1 MKGEFVSYI
10 YFSVL
15 SIDTRKNMEII
26 IGKTSGF
33 CYGVKNA
40 VEQTR
45 KQLKEYLTED
55 KASQEIIYCL
65 GELVHNRQVIENL
78 EKQGMQVIEKLED
91 IPEPQGKKVI
101 IRAHGVPKQI
111 YEKAKELGIS
121 LIDLSCPNVLAI
133 HKIAQ
138 NYKKQDFYLLYVG
151 EKTHPE
157 SIGTV
162 SFCGE
167 NVSIIENLEQVEE
180 AIQKLAQSGK
190 KHLLLFAQTTFSLE
204 KFEKIV
210 ENVQNRLKQKE
221 LEEKENENSQIE
233 VVVKNTI
240 CNATKLRQEETEK
253 IAKQVDAMII
263 IGGKNSANTK
273 KLFDIACTYC
283 KKAYGIESK
292 KELLEEDVEQLKVCK
307 TIGIMAGASTP
318 QESVEEV
325 VGLLE
330 SL

>member
-1 MKGEFVSYI
+1 MKIMV
-10 YFSVL
+10 
-15 SIDTRKNMEII
+15 
-26 IGKTSGF
+26 GKTSGF

-40 VEQTR
+40 IEQTR
-45 KQLKEYLTED
+45 KQLAEYQTED
-55 KASQEIIYCL
+55 KKRQEIIFCL
-65 GELVHNRQVIENL
+65 GELVHNKQVIENL
-78 EKQGMQVIEKLED
+78 EKQGMQVREKLED

-101 IRAHGVPKQI
+101 IRAHGVPKKI

-121 LIDLSCPNVLAI
+121 LIDLSCSNVLAI

-138 NYKKQDFYLLYVG
+138 NYQEQDFYLFYVG
-151 EKTHPE
+151 EKIHPE
-157 SIGTV
+157 SIGTI

-180 AIQKLAQSGK
+180 AMQKFMQSGK

-221 LEEKENENSQIE
+221 SKENKNLQIE

-273 KLFDIACTYC
+273 KLFDIACIHC

-292 KELLEEDVEQLKVCK
+292 QDLSKQDMEQLKACK
-307 TIGIMAGASTP
+307 KVGIMAGASTP
-318 QESVEEV
+318 QESVKEV
-325 VGLLE
+325 VALLE
-330 SL
+330 KKINFNDK

>member
-1 MKGEFVSYI
+1 
-10 YFSVL
+10 
-15 SIDTRKNMEII
+15 MEII

-210 ENVQNRLKQKE
+210 ENVQNK
-221 LEEKENENSQIE
+221 LEEKENENSPIE

-283 KKAYGIESK
+283 KKAYGIETKQDLSK
-292 KELLEEDVEQLKVCK
+292 QDLEQLRICTK
-307 TIGIMAGASTP
+307 IGIMAGASTP
-318 QESVEEV
+318 QESVKEV

>member
-1 MKGEFVSYI
+1 
-10 YFSVL
+10 
-15 SIDTRKNMEII
+15 MEII

-91 IPEPQGKKVI
+91 VPEPQGKKVI
-101 IRAHGVPKQI
+101 IRAHGVPKTI
-111 YEKAKELGIS
+111 YEKAKELGIC

-138 NYKKQDFYLLYVG
+138 NYQEQDFYLFYIG
-151 EKTHPE
+151 EQKHPE
-157 SIGTV
+157 SIGTI

-180 AIQKLAQSGK
+180 AMQKLAQSGK

-210 ENVQNRLKQKE
+210 ENVQNRLKQKA
-221 LEEKENENSQIE
+221 LEENENSQIE

-253 IAKQVDAMII
+253 IASEVDAMII

-273 KLFDIACTYC
+273 KLFDIASTHC
-283 KKAYGIESK
+283 KKAYGIETKQDLSK
-292 KELLEEDVEQLKVCK
+292 QDIEQLKTCK
-307 TIGIMAGASTP
+307 KVGIMAGASTP

>member
-1 MKGEFVSYI
+1 M
-10 YFSVL
+10 
-15 SIDTRKNMEII
+15 
-26 IGKTSGF
+26 
-33 CYGVKNA
+33 
-40 VEQTR
+40 
-45 KQLKEYLTED
+45 
-55 KASQEIIYCL
+55 
-65 GELVHNRQVIENL
+65 
-78 EKQGMQVIEKLED
+78 
-91 IPEPQGKKVI
+91 
-101 IRAHGVPKQI
+101 PKQI

-210 ENVQNRLKQKE
+210 ENVQNRLKQKA
-221 LEEKENENSQIE
+221 LEENENENSQIE

-283 KKAYGIESK
+283 KKAYGIETKQDLSK
-292 KELLEEDVEQLKVCK
+292 QDLEQLRICTK
-307 TIGIMAGASTP
+307 IGIMAGASTP
-318 QESVEEV
+318 QESVKEV

>member
-1 MKGEFVSYI
+1 MK
-10 YFSVL
+10 
-15 SIDTRKNMEII
+15 II

-45 KQLKEYLTED
+45 KQLTEHKES
-55 KASQEIIYCL
+55 KEIIYCL

-101 IRAHGVPKQI
+101 IRAHGVPKPI

-138 NYKKQDFYLLYVG
+138 NYQEQDFYLFYVG
-151 EKTHPE
+151 EKAHPE
-157 SIGTV
+157 SIGTI
-162 SFCGE
+162 SFCGD
-167 NVSIIENLEQVEE
+167 NVSIIEDLEQVEE

-190 KHLLLFAQTTFSLE
+190 EHLLLFAQTTFSLE

-210 ENVQNRLKQKE
+210 EMVKDRLKQDVKV
-221 LEEKENENSQIE
+221 I
-233 VVVKNTI
+233 VKNTI

-253 IAKQVDAMII
+253 IANQVDAMII

-273 KLFDIACTYC
+273 KLFDIACTHC
-283 KKAYGIESK
+283 EKTYGIESK
-292 KELLEEDVEQLKVCK
+292 KELSKADVEQLKEYK

-325 VGLLE
+325 LALLE
-330 SL
+330 K